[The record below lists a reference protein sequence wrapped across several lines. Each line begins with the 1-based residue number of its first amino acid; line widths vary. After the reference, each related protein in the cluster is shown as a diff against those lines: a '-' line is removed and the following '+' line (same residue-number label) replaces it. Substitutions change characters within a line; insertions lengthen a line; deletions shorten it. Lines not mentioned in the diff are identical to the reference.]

1 MWSDEDD
8 EPAGRADIYISA
20 LKHSI
25 SNGPKVTMKGLAFE
39 VSDETASDHPE
50 PFAEFLKTV
59 NARIQEG
66 LYREDYT
73 A

>member
-1 MWSDEDD
+1 
-8 EPAGRADIYISA
+8 
-20 LKHSI
+20 
-25 SNGPKVTMKGLAFE
+25 MKGLAFE

-59 NARIQEG
+59 NERIQEG
-66 LYREDYT
+66 LYWEDYT